1 MGLEVGISLGFTE
14 RGVSLNLH
22 VQFLTLVLQ
31 ERWYNVV
38 PIPEADAD
46 WIDFRG
52 QGAVHACAFAHA
64 VRTLFVWS
72 HLSEFERRLQVSDA
86 RGRLVEDELADA
98 AFRRLTLSDRFVS
111 DVH

>member
-14 RGVSLNLH
+14 RRVSLNLH
-22 VQFLTLVLQ
+22 VQFLALVLQ
-31 ERWYNVV
+31 ERRFV

-52 QGAVHACAFAHA
+52 KGAVHACAFAHA

-98 AFRRLTLSDRFVS
+98 TFRSLTLCDCFVS